1 MEIDM
6 LVKQTA
12 QQEKM
17 YDEIGSIIDKKFS
30 KVMAIRN
37 DTRQK

>member
-1 MEIDM
+1 M

-17 YDEIGSIIDKKFS
+17 HDEIGNIIDKKFS
-30 KVMAIRN
+30 EVMAIRN

>member
-1 MEIDM
+1 M

-17 YDEIGSIIDKKFS
+17 YDEIGNIIDKKFS
-30 KVMAIRN
+30 EVMAIRN